1 MTLPYQKKIIPIYF
15 FFRPL
20 PPVGGGL
27 CLLCSIIHLLI
38 QNNRIMT
45 TKTLS
50 NEFMQNITNE
60 EAWKEL

>member
-1 MTLPYQKKIIPIYF
+1 MIFSCY
-15 FFRPL
+15 FRPL

-38 QNNRIMT
+38 QNNRIMV

-50 NEFMQNITNE
+50 NEFMQDITNE